1 MIDCIGLYFR
11 GDIAAPAVKKSKD
24 DEAGVVIPN
33 QDNSGLGGDEPDPA
47 KNLGDEHRE

>member
-33 QDNSGLGGDEPDPA
+33 QDNSGLGDEPDPA

>member
-11 GDIAAPAVKKSKD
+11 GDIATPAVKKSKD

-33 QDNSGLGGDEPDPA
+33 QDFSGLGDEPDPA
-47 KNLGDEHRE
+47 KNPGDEPRE